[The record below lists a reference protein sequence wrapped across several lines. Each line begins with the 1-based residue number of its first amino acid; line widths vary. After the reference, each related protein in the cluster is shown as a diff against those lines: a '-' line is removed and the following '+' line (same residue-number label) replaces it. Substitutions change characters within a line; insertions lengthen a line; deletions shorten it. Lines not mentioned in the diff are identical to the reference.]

1 MIPADWQGAHP
12 APAFLFR
19 GKMFVINSKVALAGL
34 VSLALLGCA
43 KEGDLTTAGVL
54 TTRTACPAVAI
65 PAGTGD
71 VTLFNPETSRDAAAI
86 DVVAHI
92 TNVRSSCDDTGE
104 YILSN
109 ATFEVHGQRRNT
121 SGVREVVLPYFATV
135 VQGGTNVVSKRLGQA
150 RLRFADG
157 QARASATA
165 TGSAQVLRSAATLP
179 EDIRRQ
185 ITRER
190 KPGDADAALDPMA
203 DPAVRAAVTRATFEF
218 LVGFQLTQE
227 QLAYN
232 ATR

>member
-1 MIPADWQGAHP
+1 MINP
-12 APAFLFR
+12 
-19 GKMFVINSKVALAGL
+19 KVAVPVLL
-34 VSLALLGCA
+34 SLALLGCSR
-43 KEGDLTTAGVL
+43 EGELTTAGII

-65 PAGTGD
+65 PAATGD
-71 VTLFNPETSRDAAAI
+71 ITLFNPENSRDASAI

-92 TNVRSSCDDTGE
+92 TNVRSTCDESGE
-104 YILSN
+104 YIVSN
-109 ATFEVHGQRRNT
+109 VTFDVHGQRRDPR
-121 SGVREVVLPYFATV
+121 GEREVVVPYFVTV
-135 VQGGTNVVSKRLGQA
+135 VQGGTNVVSKRLGRVA
-150 RLRFADG
+150 LRFADG
-157 QARASATA
+157 QNRASTSG

-190 KPGDADAALDPMA
+190 KPGDADAALDPLA

-218 LVGFQLTQE
+218 LVGFQLTRE